1 MDLRNHSL
9 IKKINRAQI
18 LNTIRGNTPI
28 ARSHIAEKTGLD
40 KKTMTNFVSEF
51 IKEDLI
57 EEFGK
62 QEQSVG
68 RPFTMLKFKKKLVM
82 GIDIAP
88 DVISGVLMDLYGNIH
103 ASHEIEYPLY
113 SDRDKVMNAVMK
125 IYNGLKKIGPVYH
138 GVGICM
144 PGIIDTEKGVVKDS
158 VNMPSL
164 QGLAYNEVFSSFISE
179 PFFVEETSK
188 TKAIAEKII
197 GIAKNTNDFVVIEIG
212 IGIGS
217 GIISNRTIFK
227 GAGKY
232 AGEIGHIVIEPGGLQ
247 CRCGNRGCLEAYT
260 SEKVILDRAN
270 EILKTD
276 YDSIE
281 SIKESEYPAIE
292 GFIKDIGHKI
302 GSGIGAMINIVNP
315 TVIILNGPLVTK
327 FKDIILPAIEEAI
340 KISCL
345 AECCKDLKLCV
356 SEFGKSAAS
365 GAAAVVL
372 CDIFEVPGY
381 YHV

>member
-1 MDLRNHSL
+1 MDLKNHSL

-18 LNTIRGNTPI
+18 LNTIRVNTPI

-88 DVISGVLMDLYGNIH
+88 DIISGVLMDLYGNVH

-113 SDRDKVMNAVMK
+113 SDREKVMNAVTK
-125 IYNGLKKIGPVYH
+125 IYNGLKKVGPIYH

-144 PGIIDTEKGVVKDS
+144 PGIIDTEKGIVKGS
-158 VNMPSL
+158 ANMPSL
-164 QGLAYNEVFSSFISE
+164 QGLEYNEIFSAFITE

-197 GIAKNTNDFVVIEIG
+197 GIARDTNDFVVIEVG

-217 GIISNRTIFK
+217 GIIANRSVFK

-232 AGEIGHIVIEPGGLQ
+232 AGEIGHIVIEPGGLP
-247 CRCGNRGCLEAYT
+247 CRCGNRGCLEAYA
-260 SEKVILDRAN
+260 SEKMILERVNA
-270 EILKTD
+270 ILKTD
-276 YDSIE
+276 YDAIE

-292 GFIKDIGHKI
+292 DVIKDVGRKI
-302 GSGIGAMINIVNP
+302 GAGIGAMINIVNP
-315 TVIILNGPLVTK
+315 TVIILNGPAITK
-327 FKDIILPAIEEAI
+327 FEDIILPAIEETV
-340 KISCL
+340 KNSCPS
-345 AECCKDLKLCV
+345 ECCKDLKLRV
-356 SEFGKSAAS
+356 SEFGKSAAP
-365 GAAAVVL
+365 GAAALVL

-381 YHV
+381 YYV